1 MVVFI
6 FGMSVFLYY
15 FFIVP
20 PEPVYYKYD
29 YQNWKPIPRD
39 AIKTEEGKYII
50 GYSRP
55 SAVYV
60 APVAVMFYFFMILV
74 TDGGR
79 YRLREIVNFGEGFA
93 DLKKAYRNKIKE
105 GKQEHRKWKNK

>member
-1 MVVFI
+1 M
-6 FGMSVFLYY
+6 YY

-39 AIKTEEGKYII
+39 AIRTEDGRYII

-60 APVAVMFYFFMILV
+60 APVAIMFYFLMIMI

-79 YRLREIVNFGEGFA
+79 VRLRELFSMREIVSNLKDTIKKKILEGMQEYH
-93 DLKKAYRNKIKE
+93 DWKKK
-105 GKQEHRKWKNK
+105 